1 MVVQGNNVVI
11 SKIEKVP
18 GNPRGYSSLAWHV
31 EQEAGDVMTA
41 IRLNER
47 ALQLDPSIPTAHR
60 GLAILLYDSNRPRAI
75 RHAREAVR
83 IERNAD
89 NLNNLGILIAESD
102 PAEAEACFHE
112 AIAMDDRLAAAK
124 LNLGKLLA
132 MTGRRAEAAELL
144 GRPVG
149 PSATPHPAAERA
161 ARPVTGAP

>member
-1 MVVQGNNVVI
+1 V
-11 SKIEKVP
+11 IEKVP

-31 EQEAGDVMTA
+31 EQEAGDVITA

-89 NLNNLGILIAESD
+89 NLNNLGIVIAETA
-102 PAEAEACFHE
+102 PAEAEDCFRE
-112 AIAMDDRLAAAK
+112 AIVLDSRLTAAK
-124 LNLGKLLA
+124 LNLGKLLV
-132 MTGRRAEAAELL
+132 MTGRRDEAGELL

-149 PSATPHPAAERA
+149 PSATPRPAAGRA
-161 ARPVTGAP
+161 ARPATRAP